1 VITFEISVH
10 SHPRP
15 VPGYL
20 ARRVF
25 QGWRAASGR
34 ALRMI
39 LRLFANGTV
48 KMKIAGCRLRLLSGD
63 SGEWRE

>member
-1 VITFEISVH
+1 
-10 SHPRP
+10 
-15 VPGYL
+15 
-20 ARRVF
+20 
-25 QGWRAASGR
+25 
-34 ALRMI
+34 MI